1 MYAFAGDWAWVML
14 QNTTIRMVDHSS
26 FCSIIC
32 DSVLPFKP
40 LLISNMKRRTAIRN
54 VVLISAGAAFLQSCQ
69 DKATI
74 ALKYIPLTGSEQDLL
89 NELTEAIIPK
99 TDFPGAK
106 DLKTGDYVFMMADD
120 CISPEE
126 QKEFTMG
133 MKEFEQAS
141 KSKMG
146 DGFVKLSKEKKSEL
160 LTMIE
165 ADEDGKE
172 FGENVQQFYGGV
184 KGATID
190 FFTSS
195 ERYMKEIR
203 KVTSL
208 IPPKFQACVPVTN
221 A

>member
-1 MYAFAGDWAWVML
+1 M
-14 QNTTIRMVDHSS
+14 N
-26 FCSIIC
+26 
-32 DSVLPFKP
+32 
-40 LLISNMKRRTAIRN
+40 RRTAIRN

-74 ALKYIPLTGSEQDLL
+74 ALKHIPVTGSEQDLL
-89 NELTEAIIPK
+89 NELTEAIIPT

-106 DLKTGDYVFMMADD
+106 DLNTGDYVFMMADD

-126 QKEFTMG
+126 QQKFITG
-133 MKEFEQAS
+133 MKDFEQAS

-146 DGFVKLSKEKKSEL
+146 SGFVKLSKEKKSEF

-165 ADEDGKE
+165 ADKEGKE
-172 FGENVQQFYGGV
+172 FGENAQGFYGGV
-184 KGATID
+184 KNATIE
-190 FFTSS
+190 FFTTS
-195 ERYMKEIR
+195 EQYMKEVR

-208 IPPKFQACVPVTN
+208 IPSKFQGCVPVTN